1 MAKFIVCEV
10 APLRGNCLKMEDMRI
25 VALNVDCIDAVHQ
38 DIFMVKNGCDILE
51 ERIGLEVFPS
61 KLKGD
66 LEGRPI
72 IMMDYCK
79 FLKEVNNENI

>member
-51 ERIGLEVFPS
+51 ERIPCAVAVMRKRQDES
-61 KLKGD
+61 
-66 LEGRPI
+66 I
-72 IMMDYCK
+72 
-79 FLKEVNNENI
+79 